1 MKKCI
6 FLCLVFLIVVIVRA
20 VAQPHISMAFELE
33 DEWTLTSS
41 VERIQQQ
48 GMVGCVDGDILY
60 CCCRRGFQNK
70 EDGYK
75 AIVTTVDLTTGAEGS
90 FALVLPEKKVN
101 VTSARKYWIRGV
113 FVENDRLIL
122 LIQNGILVYQK
133 GKGNRY
139 EFTKRIDSDLPDRTQ
154 SENGRLTVVERI
166 PEEGRFVIR
175 RQHDRTGMLDSVF
188 DVKLPG
194 PFMIQYDP
202 NGFVKMMDHSL
213 YFLAS
218 PSLRIEKYSDN
229 GDLQAVIAPE
239 IPEWAPMPDEL
250 VRKISAMPYSSDRA
264 MYTFSQGK
272 EYSFPLEINPL
283 DDSTLLLAYH
293 HYRRSEKKEQVLSA
307 VVHHDTKGTV
317 KKVEGPYNFFFPQ
330 DSVIGNAAF
339 PLYYARRELC
349 LQVTDGNRIVQVVR
363 EAPVE
368 WRGMT
373 GRQYADAVDRYF
385 ANHPP
390 VVRVR
395 VARLRTGG
403 AERKCDINSLGLQ
416 TYEGEAF
423 SVGKVSASKAVFL
436 VNNPPQCHNCEA
448 ALLNLLSSVD
458 TSVCKIFI
466 VFNNADSFL
475 AKKDQIANVRQ
486 HLSTPFV
493 PLFVPTETKD
503 AFLKEMGTLVYPIVL
518 LKEAGDER
526 ALIHLNEQIFTEELT
541 SSTLKKEFV
550 RKFTL
555 FLHRNGGAGE

>member
-1 MKKCI
+1 
-6 FLCLVFLIVVIVRA
+6 
-20 VAQPHISMAFELE
+20 
-33 DEWTLTSS
+33 
-41 VERIQQQ
+41 
-48 GMVGCVDGDILY
+48 
-60 CCCRRGFQNK
+60 
-70 EDGYK
+70 
-75 AIVTTVDLTTGAEGS
+75 
-90 FALVLPEKKVN
+90 
-101 VTSARKYWIRGV
+101 
-113 FVENDRLIL
+113 
-122 LIQNGILVYQK
+122 
-133 GKGNRY
+133 
-139 EFTKRIDSDLPDRTQ
+139 
-154 SENGRLTVVERI
+154 
-166 PEEGRFVIR
+166 
-175 RQHDRTGMLDSVF
+175 
-188 DVKLPG
+188 
-194 PFMIQYDP
+194 
-202 NGFVKMMDHSL
+202 
-213 YFLAS
+213 
-218 PSLRIEKYSDN
+218 
-229 GDLQAVIAPE
+229 
-239 IPEWAPMPDEL
+239 
-250 VRKISAMPYSSDRA
+250 MPYSSDRA

-272 EYSFPLEINPL
+272 GYSFPLEINPL

-307 VVHHDTKGTV
+307 VVHYDTEGTV
-317 KKVEGPYNFFFPQ
+317 TKVEGPYTFFSPQ
-330 DSVIGNAAF
+330 DSVIGTAAF

-385 ANHPP
+385 ADHPP

-423 SVGKVSASKAVFL
+423 SVSDNSPSKAVFL
-436 VNNPPQCHNCEA
+436 MYNPPQCHNCEA

-475 AKKDQIANVRQ
+475 AKKDLIANVRQ

-518 LKEAGDER
+518 LKEAGTSAAVILPND
-526 ALIHLNEQIFTEELT
+526 AIFTENLT
-541 SSTLKKEFV
+541 SSTLRKECV
-550 RKFTL
+550 RYFAR
-555 FLHRNGGAGE
+555 FLHQKGGVGK